1 MVKNVLILLFF
12 YLLAGCSKNNN
23 ADDKE
28 LPVIQLISPTNN
40 QVFTVGQTVPIT
52 GTINDNNKLAELH
65 VHISNNGTGQLLVDI
80 HRYPAAAAY
89 TLNENFQPQAG
100 IVYKIQVIATD
111 KSGNQQFASVL
122 VSAN

>member
-1 MVKNVLILLFF
+1 MVKNLFILSSIFLV
-12 YLLAGCSKNNN
+12 AGCSKNSN

-28 LPVIQLISPTNN
+28 LPVIQLVSPTNN
-40 QVFTVGQTVPIT
+40 QVFTAGQTVPVS
-52 GTINDNNKLAELH
+52 GTISDNNKLAELH
-65 VHISNNGTGQLLVDI
+65 VHISNNGTGQLLIDI
-80 HRYPAAAAY
+80 HRYPPAATY
-89 TLNENFQPQAG
+89 SLNENFQPQAG